1 MWWTSSLAR
10 EQSRDNPYRAL
21 QTVPTKKWA
30 TAVVDVL
37 MLKQLI
43 PASCHEEFSFSFPL
57 LGPTSSAV
65 LMPGAD
71 APGTAW
77 SLSSLSLEFAN
88 LLTLSVFILA
98 VISSHFEALRYSL
111 TPLMCCGGPLFS
123 ITLLCVHKCNQCAA
137 AWPSL
142 HPFPPSFTKHPAD
155 LQAVRCASQNKCW
168 VFWVWTLWHTFK
180 QSSRYSQVGGGK
192 FRRRVPAA

>member
-43 PASCHEEFSFSFPL
+43 PASCHEEFSFSFPF

-137 AWPSL
+137 AWLPST
-142 HPFPPSFTKHPAD
+142 PSPQVSQST
-155 LQAVRCASQNKCW
+155 LQICRQWDVQVRINVGYSESEPCD
-168 VFWVWTLWHTFK
+168 TLLN
-180 QSSRYSQVGGGK
+180 R
-192 FRRRVPAA
+192 AAGTHK